1 MDTAAM
7 ANLDIANYMNQIQ
20 SFKEADHAREN
31 LVNELIGK
39 YSALLE
45 EHAHL
50 QSDYQS
56 ERDIRRNYQ
65 KSVDEKH
72 RAVEEYNR
80 QLEANSFVL
89 ALIDGDGVIFQ
100 DALLQAAGGNGGS
113 EAASHLHHAIQNHV
127 ASLYSNSAGWPIMV
141 QIYLSLDK
149 LALKLQQVGLL
160 RHSQDL
166 RSFAQCFSVNQP
178 LFSIIDVGQG
188 KERADHKIKGA
199 FHQSSSHLSLS

>member
-20 SFKEADHAREN
+20 SFKAADHAREN
-31 LVNELIGK
+31 LVNVRWSCRVSRFPNSMLTRDQELIGK

-72 RAVEEYNR
+72 RVVEEYNR
-80 QLEANSFVL
+80 QLV
-89 ALIDGDGVIFQ
+89 
-100 DALLQAAGGNGGS
+100 
-113 EAASHLHHAIQNHV
+113 
-127 ASLYSNSAGWPIMV
+127 SLNMP
-141 QIYLSLDK
+141 LP
-149 LALKLQQVGLL
+149 L
-160 RHSQDL
+160 R
-166 RSFAQCFSVNQP
+166 
-178 LFSIIDVGQG
+178 
-188 KERADHKIKGA
+188 GA
-199 FHQSSSHLSLS
+199 